1 MTWRG
6 VFLSDEQLR
15 PIWRCLLSVALIVL
29 ALMLVAVARGF
40 IFRAL
45 GGRTQVFAGFQWF
58 SLLMFPA
65 LVVVFKFMTYVFDR
79 KPLASVGVAFHP
91 RWQAELG
98 RGLMVGAV
106 MILLVAGLEAALGL
120 AHFGWSA
127 ESPGRIL
134 MGGAVLGFL
143 LLVAATNEEL
153 VFRGYPFQ
161 RLMDAIGPVGAIAVF
176 SALFGL
182 GHLANPDHTWISTLN
197 TMLVGIP
204 LAVAYL
210 RTRALWMP
218 IGIHLAWN
226 FIEGYTLGLPVS
238 GIDLPACI
246 FTPVVSGPPW
256 VTGGAYGPEG
266 GVLATGV
273 ILAATFY
280 LLASRRI
287 YLSEEMRKLVLGQP
301 RVHAAEP
308 QVISLSLAGRGEE
321 G

>member
-6 VFLSDEQLR
+6 IFLSDDQLR
-15 PIWRCLLSVALIVL
+15 PIWRCLLSVVMIVL
-29 ALMLVAVARGF
+29 AFLLVSAALGFLFRAVRGSVHAVAAYSWFSVLML
-40 IFRAL
+40 
-45 GGRTQVFAGFQWF
+45 
-58 SLLMFPA
+58 PA
-65 LVVVFKFMTYVFDR
+65 LLGIFKLLTGIFDR
-79 KPLASVGVAFHP
+79 RSLGSVGVAFHP
-91 RWQAELG
+91 RWRAELG
-98 RGLMVGAV
+98 RGLVVGAV
-106 MILLVAGLEAALGL
+106 MILLIAGMEAALGL

-127 ESPGRIL
+127 ESPGHIL
-134 MGGAVLGFL
+134 EGGAVLGFL
-143 LLVAATNEEL
+143 LLVAAANEEL

-182 GHLANPDHTWISTLN
+182 GHLANPEHTWISTLN

-218 IGIHLAWN
+218 IGLHLAWN
-226 FIEGYTLGLPVS
+226 FLEGYALGLPVS
-238 GIDLPACI
+238 GLNLSASV
-246 FTPVVSGPPW
+246 FTSMVSGPRW

-287 YLSEEMRKLVLGQP
+287 YITEEMKRLVFGPP
-301 RVHAAEP
+301 RVVAAEP
-308 QVISLSLAGRGEE
+308 PVSLLSLTGSREE

>member
-6 VFLSDEQLR
+6 VFLSDGQPR
-15 PIWRCLLSVALIVL
+15 PIWRCLLSVVLIGL
-29 ALMLVAVARGF
+29 AFLLVAVAMGF

-45 GGRTQVFAGFQWF
+45 GGRTQVFAGFLWF

-79 KPLASVGVAFHP
+79 KPLASVGVAFHL
-91 RWQAELG
+91 RWPAELG

-106 MILLVAGLEAALGL
+106 MILLVAGMEAALGL
-120 AHFGWSA
+120 AHFGLSA

-134 MGGAVLGFL
+134 TGGVFLGFL
-143 LLVAATNEEL
+143 LLVAATDEEL
-153 VFRGYPFQ
+153 IFRGYPFQ
-161 RLMDAIGPVGAIAVF
+161 RLMDSIGPVGALAVF

-182 GHLANPDHTWISTLN
+182 GHRWNPEHTWISTLN

-218 IGIHLAWN
+218 IGMHLSWN
-226 FIEGYTLGLPVS
+226 FLQGYGLGLPVS
-238 GIDLPACI
+238 GIALPACI
-246 FTPVVSGPPW
+246 LAPAVSGPWW

-266 GVLATGV
+266 GVLTTAV
-273 ILAATFY
+273 ILVATYY
-280 LLASRRI
+280 LLVSPRI
-287 YLSEEMRKLVLGQP
+287 YITEEMKKLVSGQP
-301 RVHAAEP
+301 QAVEAP
-308 QVISLSLAGRGEE
+308 VFSLSLTDPPPE